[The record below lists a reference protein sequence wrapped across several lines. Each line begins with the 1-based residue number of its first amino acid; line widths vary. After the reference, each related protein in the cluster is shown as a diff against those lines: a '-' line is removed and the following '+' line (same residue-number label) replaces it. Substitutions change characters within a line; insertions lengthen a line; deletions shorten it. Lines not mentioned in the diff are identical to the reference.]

1 MCQTFQ
7 SCSQPLSTSSFSLDL
22 LSKSQNYLFVPWLSS
37 HMCSLFQFCCVLS
50 EPTGEGSFRINVVPA
65 VQSLPSC
72 PFSFL
77 TPPLL
82 QTTGLVVSAQ
92 KEKGTAEIF
101 KLNVSKDSEGPES
114 GRKKL
119 RTKNQSLWYRFPCMD
134 AVKKWSSVVTCLC
147 LKWWQ
152 CFFFFFSFKAFN
164 MIGTQI

>member
-1 MCQTFQ
+1 MLTI
-7 SCSQPLSTSSFSLDL
+7 PVL
-22 LSKSQNYLFVPWLSS
+22 LCPY
-37 HMCSLFQFCCVLS
+37 S

-82 QTTGLVVSAQ
+82 QTTGLVVRAQ
-92 KEKGTAEIF
+92 EEKGTAEIF

-134 AVKKWSSVVTCLC
+134 AVKKMIFCSYLPLSQEMAMV
-147 LKWWQ
+147 
-152 CFFFFFSFKAFN
+152 FFFLFFSLKAFN